1 MAHITA
7 ILNQFFYKWAI
18 ARSSINLIHIMK
30 QTYFSLGLLFY
41 IFFSG
46 SLYAA
51 ALSNITGKVT
61 DAQNN
66 NALTGATVSIPDLR
80 KSAITNELGEF
91 TIKNLPAQGKF
102 LVQVSY
108 VGYKSLT
115 KMVDFAEKGSL
126 DFALQQSVIEG
137 REVVI
142 TGSASSSDNRKN
154 STSVA
159 TLNRAQLLSHP
170 STNLMDAIS
179 RLPGVAQITTG
190 PSISKPVIRGLSYNR
205 VVTLNNGVKQQG
217 QQWGDEHGIEIDQ
230 YSADHVEVLRG
241 PASLMYGSDALGG
254 VINILDGLPAPE
266 GTLRGEFLTNYA
278 TNNGLT
284 GNSLMFQGNE
294 NGFVYKV
301 RGTYKNAYSYQTPTE
316 YVPNS
321 GFNETNFEAQIG
333 VNRKWGY
340 THLDASSF
348 RNNIGFYE
356 PSRNKDGQLADIDG
370 NVFSNEQNKDRTP
383 AYPRQDVRHYKVAL
397 NSNIILGYG
406 SLKATLG
413 YQHNLRRELGAA
425 GSDGLVLFLNSHTY
439 SYDLKYSF
447 KDFNGWAPVVG
458 LSGEFINSLNTTGA
472 EQLIPDYNSSAMG
485 GFAFIKKS
493 WENDSFN
500 AGARFDY
507 RKMEGK
513 AFSGDVE
520 FSAFSNTFSHITGAV
535 GYTHEFNEALSF
547 KSNAGSAFRAPNIA
561 ELSSNG
567 VHAGAFRYE
576 VGNSSLKP
584 EQSYQLDA
592 SFEYQNQYISA
603 SLGGFA
609 NLINDYIYY
618 NTDGTTIAVD
628 NGGGTTR
635 DFPVYNFVQN
645 NAFLRGIEASLTL
658 HPVSYIHFE
667 NGFSYTR
674 ATNRS
679 LKTSLPFIPA
689 ATLRN
694 ELRFEPNIKGTNNSY
709 VAVGIDNFFKQ
720 DKIDSFES
728 ASSGYTLLNAS
739 LGTTIRIGKSQN
751 ITLYVAGRNL
761 LDKAYYDHLSRFKPG
776 RLSDEDPTLG
786 IYNQGRSVTFGLNIP
801 FTVKK

>member
-1 MAHITA
+1 MKT
-7 ILNQFFYKWAI
+7 LQLT
-18 ARSSINLIHIMK
+18 LIV
-30 QTYFSLGLLFY
+30 LLY
-41 IFFSG
+41 TFFSA
-46 SLYAA
+46 SSFAA
-51 ALSNITGKVT
+51 NLEELTGKVT
-61 DAQNN
+61 DAETNQG
-66 NALTGATVSIPDLR
+66 LPGATVSIPDLR
-80 KSAITNELGEF
+80 KSAITNADGEF
-91 TIKNLPAQGKF
+91 TLKNLPVRGKF

-108 VGYKSLT
+108 IGYQAIT
-115 KMVDFAEKGSL
+115 RVVDFSKPE
-126 DFALQQSVIEG
+126 ALTFVLKESVIEG

-142 TGSASSSDNRKN
+142 TGSPSSSDNRKN

-159 TLNRAQLLSHP
+159 TLSKEQLQSHP

-284 GNSLMFQGNE
+284 GNSLMLQGNE
-294 NGFVYKV
+294 NGLIYKV
-301 RGTYKNAYSYQTPTE
+301 RGTYKNAYSYKTPTE

-321 GFNETNFEAQIG
+321 GFRETNFEGQIG
-333 VNRKWGY
+333 LNKKWGY
-340 THLDASSF
+340 AHLDASSF
-348 RNNIGFYE
+348 RNTIGFYE
-356 PSRNKDGQLADIDG
+356 PARNDDGQLVDEEGSPYSD
-370 NVFSNEQNKDRTP
+370 SQNKDRQLSFP
-383 AYPRQDVRHYKVAL
+383 KQDVRHYKLAL
-397 NSNIILGYG
+397 NSNILLGDG

-413 YQHNLRRELGAA
+413 FQRNLRRELEGAEP
-425 GSDGLVLFLNSHTY
+425 DGLALFLNSQTY

-458 LSGEFINSLNTTGA
+458 VSGEFMHSLNTTGA
-472 EQLIPDYNSSAMG
+472 EQLIPDYDSKAFG
-485 GFAFIKKS
+485 GFVFIKKT

-507 RKMEGK
+507 RKMDGK
-513 AFSGDVE
+513 AFSGDSE
-520 FSAFSNTFSHITGAV
+520 FDSFSNKFSHLTGAL
-535 GYTHEFNEALSF
+535 GYTHEFNDAFNF
-547 KSNAGSAFRAPNIA
+547 KANAGSAFRAPNIA
-561 ELSSNG
+561 ELASNG
-567 VHAGAFRYE
+567 VHEGVFRYE
-576 VGNSSLKP
+576 IGNANLKP
-584 EQSYQLDA
+584 EQSYQFDA
-592 SFEYQNQYISA
+592 SFEYQNQYVSA

-609 NLINDYIYY
+609 NILDNYIYY
-618 NTDGTTIAVD
+618 NTSGAKIDVDDEDGNITP
-628 NGGGTTR
+628 
-635 DFPVYNFVQN
+635 FPVYNFVQD
-645 NAFLRGIEASLTL
+645 NAFLRGVEASITI
-658 HPVSYIHFE
+658 HPVSFIHFE

-674 ATNRS
+674 ATNRAT
-679 LKTSLPFIPA
+679 KESLPFIPA

-694 ELRFEPNIKGTNNSY
+694 ELRFEPKISGTSKSY
-709 VAVGIDNFFKQ
+709 VSVGIDNFFSQ
-720 DKIDSFES
+720 RKIDSFETP
-728 ASSGYTLLNAS
+728 SSGYTLLNAS
-739 LGTTIRIGKSQN
+739 IGTTIRVGKTQD
-751 ITLYVAGRNL
+751 IIIYAAGRNL

-776 RLSDEDPTLG
+776 RLSDEDPNLG

>member
-1 MAHITA
+1 
-7 ILNQFFYKWAI
+7 
-18 ARSSINLIHIMK
+18 MK
-30 QTYFSLGLLFY
+30 HLHFSLVFLLY
-41 IFFSG
+41 ILFSG
-46 SLYAA
+46 TGYAA
-51 ALSNITGKVT
+51 SLADVTGKVT
-61 DAQNN
+61 DAQSNTS
-66 NALTGATVSIPDLR
+66 LSGATVSIPDLR
-80 KSAITNELGEF
+80 KSALTNDNGEF
-91 TIKNLPAQGKF
+91 TIKNLPFRGKF

-108 VGYKSLT
+108 VGYKSIT
-115 KMVDFAEKGSL
+115 KTVDFSVSANL
-126 DFALQQSVIEG
+126 TFALQPSVIEG
-137 REVVI
+137 QEVVI
-142 TGSASSSDNRKN
+142 TGSGSSSDNRKN

-159 TLNRAQLLSHP
+159 TLNKSQLLSHP

-205 VVTLNNGVKQQG
+205 VVTLSNGVKQQG

-278 TNNGLT
+278 SNNGLT
-284 GNSLMFQGNE
+284 GSSLMLQGNE
-294 NGFVYKV
+294 NGLVYKV

-321 GFNETNFEAQIG
+321 GFNETNFEGQIG

-340 THLDASSF
+340 AHLDASSF

-356 PSRNKDGQLADIDG
+356 PVRNADGQLTDQDG
-370 NVFSNEQNKDRTP
+370 NLFSDAQNKDRSLAFP
-383 AYPRQDVRHYKVAL
+383 KQDVRHYKIAL
-397 NSNIILGYG
+397 NSNIILGDG

-413 YQHNLRRELGAA
+413 YQHNLRRELESEGPE
-425 GSDGLVLFLNSHTY
+425 GLALFLNSHTY
-439 SYDLKYSF
+439 SYDLKYSL

-458 LSGEFINSLNTTGA
+458 LSGEFINSLNTTGGA
-472 EQLIPDYNSSAMG
+472 QLIPDYNSSALG
-485 GFAFIKKS
+485 GFVFIKKS
-493 WENDSFN
+493 WESDSFN
-500 AGARFDY
+500 AGARLDY
-507 RKMEGK
+507 RKMDGK
-513 AFSGDVE
+513 AFSGDAE
-520 FSAFSNTFSHITGAV
+520 FFAFSNTISHITGAV

-567 VHAGAFRYE
+567 VHSGAFRYE
-576 VGNSSLKP
+576 VGNPSLKP

-592 SFEYQNQYISA
+592 SFEYQSQYISA

-618 NTDGTTIAVD
+618 NTNGTTIAID
-628 NGGGTTR
+628 NGNGSTR

-658 HPVSYIHFE
+658 HPVSFIHFE

-679 LKTSLPFIPA
+679 IKTSLPFIPA

-694 ELRFEPNIKGTNNSY
+694 ELRFEPKITGTNNSY
-709 VAVGIDNFFKQ
+709 FAVGIDNFFKQ

-739 LGTTIRIGKSQN
+739 VGTTIRLGKSQD
-751 ITLYVAGRNL
+751 ITVYVAGRNL

-786 IYNQGRSVTFGLNIP
+786 IYNQGRSITFGLNIP